1 MSNTQK
7 PYWVNEVYLGELK
20 SLLRK
25 MENESWIQ
33 LRRNLGKGVGGYD
46 NHSEYLID
54 IEDLKK
60 MISKVEFD
68 IEVSNKM
75 DMNNKL
81 FRQSII
87 KK

>member
-7 PYWVNEVYLGELK
+7 PYWINEVYLDELK

-25 MENESWIQ
+25 MENESWVK
-33 LRRNLGKGVGGYD
+33 LTRNLGKGVGGYH

-54 IEDLKK
+54 IEDLKRQ
-60 MISKVEFD
+60 ISKVEFD

>member
-7 PYWVNEVYLGELK
+7 PYWVNEVYLDELN

-46 NHSEYLID
+46 NHSEYLTD
-54 IEDLKK
+54 IEDLKR
-60 MISKVEFD
+60 MISKVELE
-68 IEVSNKM
+68 INVSNQM

-81 FRQSII
+81 FNQSIF
-87 KK
+87 K

>member
-7 PYWVNEVYLGELK
+7 PYWVNEVYLDELK

-46 NHSEYLID
+46 NHSEYLTD
-54 IEDLKK
+54 IEDLKR
-60 MISKVEFD
+60 MISKVELE
-68 IEVSNKM
+68 INVSNQM

-81 FRQSII
+81 FNQSIF
-87 KK
+87 K

>member
-7 PYWVNEVYLGELK
+7 PYWVNEVYLDELK

-33 LRRNLGKGVGGYD
+33 LRRNLGKGVDGYD
-46 NHSEYLID
+46 NHSEYLTD
-54 IEDLKK
+54 IEDLKR
-60 MISKVEFD
+60 MISKVELD
-68 IEVSNKM
+68 INVSNQM

-81 FRQSII
+81 FNQSI
-87 KK
+87 